1 MARNEQRRQKKLE
14 AKKAKR
20 KDEQRTVARVQSS
33 GMRGGM
39 EAAQHWPVVQARVSA
54 GIQKNGMGE
63 ALLVR
68 RGPGGMTAYVLF
80 LLDVYCLGVK
90 DVIAHAAPDHV
101 AANWL
106 SGLFER
112 SGPWI
117 DVPPEH
123 VRKLVESS
131 IGYALSLGL
140 APHRD
145 CPAAMLIF
153 GDLDSSRCLTE
164 FTFGREGKPNYISGP
179 HESDARIRE
188 VLATLKR
195 TCGPDGFHYVIPSA
209 TADLSEK
216 LSDVI
221 EGTGGRVFDATE
233 FDSEECESDMKV
245 CES

>member
-20 KDEQRTVARVQSS
+20 KDEQQVVARVQSS
-33 GMRGGM
+33 GMRGQM
-39 EAAQHWPVVQARVSA
+39 EVAQRWPVVQARVSTRLREH
-54 GIQKNGMGE
+54 GMGE

-90 DVIAHAAPDHV
+90 NVVAHVAPDHV
-101 AANWL
+101 AASWL

-117 DVPPEH
+117 DVAPEY
-123 VRKLVESS
+123 VRKLVEGS

-140 APHRD
+140 PPHRD
-145 CPAAMLIF
+145 CAAAMLIF
-153 GDLDSSRCLTE
+153 GDLDSSQCSTE
-164 FTFGREGKPNYISGP
+164 FTFGRDGKPYYISGP

-188 VLATLKR
+188 ILVTLKR
-195 TCGPDGFHYVIPSA
+195 TCGPDGYHYLVPSA
-209 TADLSEK
+209 TAEVSEE
-216 LSDVI
+216 LADVI
-221 EGTGGRVFDATE
+221 EGTGGRVIDTTE
-233 FDSEECESDMKV
+233 FGSEKRESDMKV